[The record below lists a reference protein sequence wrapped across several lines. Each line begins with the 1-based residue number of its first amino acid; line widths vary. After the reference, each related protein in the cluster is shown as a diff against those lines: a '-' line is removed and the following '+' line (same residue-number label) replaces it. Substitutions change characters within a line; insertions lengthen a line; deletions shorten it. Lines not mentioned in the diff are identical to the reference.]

1 MDADKGDS
9 APHLESVVPAA
20 CRPLCNEVQSQTP
33 GVYQSSAGSG
43 SLGGGRT
50 LSQLGGPPGL
60 RLSPLPILAK
70 VLRKARIERATLIFV
85 APKWPAQP
93 WFPDLLEL
101 VHVQPVPLQLGQR
114 GLLQLR
120 SGVPHANP
128 QVLHLHAG
136 LLCGQ
141 RCLH

>member
-1 MDADKGDS
+1 MYISPVPD
-9 APHLESVVPAA
+9 PAA
-20 CRPLCNEVQSQTP
+20 WAVD
-33 GVYQSSAGSG
+33 A
-43 SLGGGRT
+43 
-50 LSQLGGPPGL
+50 LSVSWEGLLAYAFPPF
-60 RLSPLPILAK
+60 PILAK